1 MEFLFVQP
9 GVDPA
14 FGAESSIQL
23 AHDGLVLR
31 GMAEEDFEK
40 TIFARH
46 GLIPPYLFNE
56 IKRQV
61 EVICYR

>member
-9 GVDPA
+9 GDNPA
-14 FGAESSIQL
+14 FGVESSIQL

-40 TIFARH
+40 TFFARH
-46 GLIPPYLFNE
+46 GLIPPTLSDE
-56 IKRQV
+56 IIRQV
-61 EVICYR
+61 EVICYC